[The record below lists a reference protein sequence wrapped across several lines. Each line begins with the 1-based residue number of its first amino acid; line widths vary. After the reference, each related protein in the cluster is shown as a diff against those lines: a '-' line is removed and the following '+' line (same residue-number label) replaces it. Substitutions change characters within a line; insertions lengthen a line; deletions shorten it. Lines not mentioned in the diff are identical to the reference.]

1 MASISQPD
9 RFFNLSVWSSDPVT
23 YENKGATKTGDKT
36 ISVPSGVSVVFA
48 DCAQKPAEGEEDA
61 VNGDLILNLADS
73 NTFGQVVTFAVLNA
87 ATNNDVVINF
97 TGHSSSI
104 DTLTI
109 DTVATIGAPVTTSL
123 VWMGSFWSLLSRP
136 NIDPAVS

>member
-23 YENKGATKTGDKT
+23 YENKGDAKTGDKT

-48 DCAQKPAEGEEDA
+48 DCAQKPAAGEDPA

-87 ATNNDVVINF
+87 AANNTVVINF
-97 TGHSSSI
+97 TGHSSST
-104 DTLTI
+104 DTA
-109 DTVATIGAPVTTSL
+109 TVDSIANIGGPIVTSL

-136 NIDPAVS
+136 NFEPTVG